1 MRRVAGIVSLLL
13 VVAVVL
19 PLMAQEDGPF
29 EDVPWSDQ
37 FAGDIWWLSSEGIT
51 RGCNPPA
58 NSLYC
63 PNGAVTRGQMAA
75 FLVRALDLTAS
86 GESFADTQ
94 GHVFEGDIRRLAEA
108 GITRGCNP
116 PENTLF
122 CPEDSVTRGQM
133 AAFLVR
139 ALGLTAS
146 GESFADT
153 QGHVFEGDIRRL
165 AEAGITRG
173 CNPPQNTRFCPDDPV
188 TRAQMAAF
196 LRRALGGVV
205 PPIPGSTTTTTTPV
219 FEEFDPIV
227 IDGNGNDTVAVSVPN
242 DVPALA
248 DITHDGSANFVV
260 WSVNDQGTELPLLVN
275 AIGVYEGRRSLNT
288 QWHEINGF
296 RPMRNMRVVADGNWT
311 ITVRPASAAQA
322 LSSGTI
328 AGEGDDVIRF
338 AGSSN
343 TLDWTYANGPNL
355 YITASTANGSFPTT
369 SPILVDSLGQPAG
382 SVAIPSGTV
391 LLDLD
396 ARGGSWTLS
405 LP

>member
-1 MRRVAGIVSLLL
+1 MRRLAGTVAVLL
-13 VVAVVL
+13 VVAVAL
-19 PLMAQEDGPF
+19 PLMAQQSGPF

-51 RGCNPPA
+51 RGCNPPT
-58 NSLYC
+58 NTLYC
-63 PNGAVTRGQMAA
+63 PSAAVTRGQMAA
-75 FLVRALDLTAS
+75 FLVRALDLAVS
-86 GESFADTQ
+86 GDGFD
-94 GHVFEGDIRRLAEA
+94 
-108 GITRGCNP
+108 
-116 PENTLF
+116 
-122 CPEDSVTRGQM
+122 
-133 AAFLVR
+133 
-139 ALGLTAS
+139 
-146 GESFADT
+146 DT

-227 IDGNGNDTVAVSVPN
+227 IEGIGNATVAVSVPN
-242 DVPALA
+242 DAAALA

-275 AIGVYEGRRSLNT
+275 SIGVYEGRRSLNT

-338 AGSSN
+338 AGSSDI
-343 TLDWTYANGPNL
+343 LEWTYANGPNL
-355 YITASTANGSFPTT
+355 YITASTASGSYPTT

-391 LLDLD
+391 LFDLD
-396 ARGGSWTLS
+396 ASGGSWTLS